1 MKKQKNSLLTLPLP
15 KCLLTRP
22 RIPALLQSSR
32 RKGLVL
38 YRPKRALFLPI
49 KQFKIKR
56 FKILILQ
63 NWSWKMTFGASCS
76 RNMKTRWL
84 PYHVTLGMLT
94 GSVHVY
100 TRLWRIAEYV
110 SCLVLGKPRSA
121 WWTGG
126 MLYIYLLQHKAS
138 WRLLHNFIWSGLPV
152 VCYSEYCSVWTQ
164 CLEVC
169 FQCDATRVSV
179 DFCYVPAPNAPFDH
193 LFHCIVLAPEFIVQ
207 SSPTSQPCGTIFSML
222 LIIYWPVYVFW
233 LRSLR

>member
-1 MKKQKNSLLTLPLP
+1 MKKQNSLLTLPLP

-121 WWTGG
+121 WWTQSELKAFTQFHLIRLACGLLLRVLQCLDTVSRSLLPMWCNACQCG
-126 MLYIYLLQHKAS
+126 FLLCTSTKCTLWPSVSLHSTCTWVYCAVIANFTALWHYIFNAAYYLLTS
-138 WRLLHNFIWSGLPV
+138 L
-152 VCYSEYCSVWTQ
+152 
-164 CLEVC
+164 C
-169 FQCDATRVSV
+169 F
-179 DFCYVPAPNAPFDH
+179 
-193 LFHCIVLAPEFIVQ
+193 LAA
-207 SSPTSQPCGTIFSML
+207 
-222 LIIYWPVYVFW
+222 
-233 LRSLR
+233 